1 MWIEVKQAS
10 NLMIAEMWKEFFEG
24 EGIPCRILTDSK
36 KPGLGEFASY
46 SILIPKE
53 KDHVVAEIMRKM

>member
-1 MWIEVKQAS
+1 MWIEVKRAS

-24 EGIPCRILTDSK
+24 EGIPCRILPDSN
-36 KPGLGEFASY
+36 KPGLGEFANY

>member
-1 MWIEVKQAS
+1 
-10 NLMIAEMWKEFFEG
+10 MIAEMWKEFFEG
-24 EGIPCRILTDSK
+24 EGVPCRILPDSK
-36 KPGLGEFASY
+36 KPGLGEFANY